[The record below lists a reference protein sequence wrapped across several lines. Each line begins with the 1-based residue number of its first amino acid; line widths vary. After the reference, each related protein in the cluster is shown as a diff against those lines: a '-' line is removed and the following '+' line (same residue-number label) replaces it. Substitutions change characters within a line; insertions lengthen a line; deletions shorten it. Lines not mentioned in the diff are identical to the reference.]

1 MKRPIELDYTSYVA
15 YARALEE
22 YCDWLENTPRM
33 SDTYTLIHPS
43 GNKKITISSIP
54 IGWAV
59 QGCSKMWQGE
69 YAELDAKAE
78 ARRIMGTCVAYP
90 LYTHT

>member
-22 YCDWLENTPRM
+22 YCDLLEKFTPR
-33 SDTYTLIHPS
+33 
-43 GNKKITISSIP
+43 SIP

-59 QGCSKMWQGE
+59 QGCSKMWRGE

-90 LYTHT
+90 LFSHI

>member
-1 MKRPIELDYTSYVA
+1 MKRPIEFDYTSYVA
-15 YARALEE
+15 YTRALEE
-22 YCDWLENTPRM
+22 YCDLLENTP
-33 SDTYTLIHPS
+33 
-43 GNKKITISSIP
+43 GSIP

-90 LYTHT
+90 LFTPSNIPL

>member
-22 YCDWLENTPRM
+22 YCDLLEK
-33 SDTYTLIHPS
+33 SQEAL
-43 GNKKITISSIP
+43 P

-59 QGCSKMWQGE
+59 QGCSKMWQGA